1 MAMIKAG
8 TIMKKQTGFTLVELM
23 IVVAIIGV
31 LTAVGMVA
39 YETFI
44 SKAERD
50 RGCVMVLPEMARD
63 QEIHKQAYGV
73 YTTNFTQLNRITK
86 ASREWAATPADSSI
100 HATLSIA
107 AGSSGS
113 INTSFM
119 ISCTPTKV
127 DGSGFDGSGCGVLT
141 YDNFGRKGGT
151 ADTANG
157 KTVESCWR

>member
-1 MAMIKAG
+1 
-8 TIMKKQTGFTLVELM
+8 MKKQTGFTLVELM
-23 IVVAIIGV
+23 IVVAILGV
-31 LTAVGMVA
+31 LTSVGILA
-39 YETFI
+39 YEGFV

-63 QEIHKQAYGV
+63 LELHKQAYGV
-73 YTTNFTQLNRITK
+73 YTTDFDDLNRV
-86 ASREWAATPADSSI
+86 ARSSQEWAATPADSSLQ
-100 HATLSIA
+100 HTFAIA

-113 INTSFM
+113 INTSFT
-119 ISCTPTKV
+119 ITCTPTKV
-127 DGSGFDGSGCGVLT
+127 VGGFDGSGCGALT